1 MPRIEHASELTS
13 SSTDAGSRPQRQN
26 ARIGERFVAIWDCA
40 AIDVGLAAV
49 DVMFA
54 EKFVNRE
61 PLVGPTR
68 EDYKSELRM
77 FGAAFPNLLAVAQAI
92 IAEGS
97 GNRVVVRWTATGTYA
112 GGLGFVGVNDALA
125 VGRTVTLKGIDILRI
140 ERGKIAERWG
150 QFDGLGMV
158 RQLTP

>member
-1 MPRIEHASELTS
+1 
-13 SSTDAGSRPQRQN
+13 
-26 ARIGERFVAIWDCA
+26 
-40 AIDVGLAAV
+40 
-49 DVMFA
+49 
-54 EKFVNRE
+54 
-61 PLVGPTR
+61 
-68 EDYKSELRM
+68 
-77 FGAAFPNLLAVAQAI
+77 
-92 IAEGS
+92 
-97 GNRVVVRWTATGTYA
+97 VRWTATGTYA